1 MRAFNVSIGY
11 KYRAMKL
18 SLVAK
23 ILSYFVY
30 QTVQKEFQFNSDS
43 GELGFEIRSKE

>member
-11 KYRAMKL
+11 KYRAMKF

-23 ILSYFVY
+23 ILSGFVY
-30 QTVQKEFQFNSDS
+30 QTVEKEFQFNSDS
-43 GELGFEIRSKE
+43 GELGFEIQSEE